1 MHSKLERVQ
10 IVEDIKNSLLSEVQ
24 TLCLTLDKTKAE
36 AEDKLKRSTKNF
48 NEIIYF
54 LNRGFETERLG
65 FVQTSE
71 LLRKLESNLRESHN
85 QLQNFEA
92 KNEVLE
98 AELKKTKLQLH
109 KCQEKLSDR
118 ETELRKTSFRA
129 KQLEED
135 LFDAVDRAEFAE
147 KALKNYR
154 HKF

>member
-1 MHSKLERVQ
+1 MQSKLERVK
-10 IVEDIKNSLLSEVQ
+10 IVEDIKNSLLAEVQ
-24 TLCLTLDKTKAE
+24 TLCINLAKTKAE

-54 LNRGFETERLG
+54 VNRGFETERLG
-65 FVQTSE
+65 FLQTSE
-71 LLRKLESNLRESHN
+71 LLRKLESNLRDSHN
-85 QLQNFEA
+85 QLKNFEA
-92 KNEVLE
+92 TNDVLQ
-98 AELKKTKLQLH
+98 AELKKTKSQLL
-109 KCQEKLSDR
+109 KCQENLR
-118 ETELRKTSFRA
+118 EKETALRKTSFRA

>member
-1 MHSKLERVQ
+1 MHSKLERVE
-10 IVEDIKNSLLSEVQ
+10 IVEDIKDSLLSEVR
-24 TLCLTLDKTKAE
+24 TLCLTLDKTKAD

-65 FVQTSE
+65 FLQTSE
-71 LLRKLESNLRESHN
+71 LLRKLESNLRDSHN
-85 QLQNFEA
+85 QLQNSVA
-92 KNEVLE
+92 TNEVLQ
-98 AELKKTKLQLH
+98 AELKKTKSQLH
-109 KCQEKLSDR
+109 KCQESLRER
-118 ETELRKTSFRA
+118 ETELRKMTFRA